1 MGSLQICSVG
11 VTLSVLKFLVVC
23 YPIFCPL
30 NLPTNLEN
38 IMGGCA
44 GKPRDSDLDKAPAPV
59 EAPTASENTGVETVH
74 QLQEKKD
81 GETKEEPLLDLS
93 EPAPEAVKNDE
104 VIPAT
109 EIKLVLEE
117 LVPVKIKP
125 EEAEKPAEAVD
136 VVKEE
141 EKEVADIVAAPEKPK
156 A

>member
-74 QLQEKKD
+74 QVTTLFDRELIYYNYRNLFSRIIVFILMIL
-81 GETKEEPLLDLS
+81 G
-93 EPAPEAVKNDE
+93 
-104 VIPAT
+104 
-109 EIKLVLEE
+109 KLE
-117 LVPVKIKP
+117 LTSMLI
-125 EEAEKPAEAVD
+125 
-136 VVKEE
+136 
-141 EKEVADIVAAPEKPK
+141 
-156 A
+156 

>member
-1 MGSLQICSVG
+1 
-11 VTLSVLKFLVVC
+11 
-23 YPIFCPL
+23 
-30 NLPTNLEN
+30 
-38 IMGGCA
+38 
-44 GKPRDSDLDKAPAPV
+44 
-59 EAPTASENTGVETVH
+59 
-74 QLQEKKD
+74 LQEKKD

>member
-74 QLQEKKD
+74 QEKKD

-93 EPAPEAVKNDE
+93 EPAP
-104 VIPAT
+104 
-109 EIKLVLEE
+109 
-117 LVPVKIKP
+117 
-125 EEAEKPAEAVD
+125 EAEKPAEAVD